1 MAPPARFDAVA
12 RAAPVDLADCAQAFQ
27 LADDE
32 VSFLVGVGVG
42 RVGDLEGEP
51 GERKAGVARAGAD
64 P

>member
-1 MAPPARFDAVA
+1 VAPAARFDAVA
-12 RAAPVDLADCAQAFQ
+12 RTAPTDLADCAQALQ

-32 VSFLVGVGVG
+32 FSFLVGVGVG
-42 RVGDLEGEP
+42 RVGNLEGEP